1 LRASPLL
8 SPISPRNSRNTLR
21 NVPDPKVTDQA
32 VVDAVAEAA
41 VDAVVAVMAVD
52 AVVKAVVAVV
62 TVVLPVVVPENE
74 HRVCENT
81 SFSTDSPVLVK

>member
-1 LRASPLL
+1 
-8 SPISPRNSRNTLR
+8 
-21 NVPDPKVTDQA
+21 VTDQA

-52 AVVKAVVAVV
+52 AVVKAVVMAVVAVV

-81 SFSTDSPVLVK
+81 SFSTDSPVLVKWHLNRLTLQIALYTFY